1 MNNNLGNQDQLSNP
15 EALAGQ
21 FSRLGWIGFWIQLVL
36 VSVPIVLMLYVIFI
50 ASPASVQR
58 KGIDLSNYLSYGS
71 LIVMVFTTYWFF
83 QYTRLAEKIAD
94 PGTRPSLSGVTKN
107 IWIGMWASCVG
118 IFFSMVLLLQA
129 VLRLLFILLATP
141 QTGIP
146 IAQTGADPSQ
156 VLSAIDA
163 VTMTSLSIIL
173 TAELIIMAFS
183 VWLLFRATRPAK
195 AVLDAA
201 SAG

>member
-1 MNNNLGNQDQLSNP
+1 
-15 EALAGQ
+15 
-21 FSRLGWIGFWIQLVL
+21 
-36 VSVPIVLMLYVIFI
+36 MLYVVFF

-83 QYTRLAEKIAD
+83 QYTRLAKKIAD
-94 PGTRPSLSGVTKN
+94 PETRPPLSGVIKN
-107 IWIGMWASCVG
+107 IWIGMWASCLG

-146 IAQTGADPSQ
+146 IAQTGTDPSR

-163 VTMTSLSIIL
+163 VSLTSLSIIL

>member
-1 MNNNLGNQDQLSNP
+1 MNNNLGNQEQLSNP
-15 EALAGQ
+15 EALAAQ

-36 VSVPIVLMLYVIFI
+36 VSVPIVLMLYVVFF
-50 ASPASVQR
+50 AGPSSVER

-71 LIVMVFTTYWFF
+71 LIVMAFTTYWFF

-94 PGTRPSLSGVTKN
+94 PETRPSLSGVTKN
-107 IWIGMWASCVG
+107 IWIGMWASCLG
-118 IFFSMVLLLQA
+118 IFFSMVLLLRA

-146 IAQTGADPSQ
+146 IAQTGTDPSR

-163 VTMTSLSIIL
+163 VSLTSLSIIL

>member
-1 MNNNLGNQDQLSNP
+1 MNNNLGNQEQLSNP

-36 VSVPIVLMLYVIFI
+36 VSVPIVLMLYVVFF
-50 ASPASVQR
+50 ASPVSVQR

-94 PGTRPSLSGVTKN
+94 PETRPSLSGVTKN
-107 IWIGMWASCVG
+107 IWIGMWASCLG

-146 IAQTGADPSQ
+146 IA
-156 VLSAIDA
+156 
-163 VTMTSLSIIL
+163 
-173 TAELIIMAFS
+173 
-183 VWLLFRATRPAK
+183 PAR
-195 AVLDAA
+195 
-201 SAG
+201 